1 MSYMLNAPSRTR
13 ITFPS
18 LFLLLLLLLVP
29 YCRPYRRPCRRRPCR
44 RPYRLHAHLLFRHA
58 PRRPPCGHRP

>member
-29 YCRPYRRPCRRRPCR
+29 YCRPYRRPCRR
-44 RPYRLHAHLLFRHA
+44 PYRLHAHLLFRHA